1 MKSIGNDSHVKA
13 IKIKDLGV
21 AAYIVSN
28 DIRPL
33 SFERLENT
41 VYFVFPK
48 DSAERLIA
56 SYWSDNEPYIPA
68 RQLFAAQRS
77 LKDLIFSGG
86 PA

>member
-1 MKSIGNDSHVKA
+1 MKSIESKTNVKT

-28 DIRPL
+28 DTKPL
-33 SFERLENT
+33 KFERLGHT
-41 VYFVFPK
+41 VYFIFPK
-48 DSAERLIA
+48 DSAEKLIT
-56 SYWSDNEPYIPA
+56 SYWSDEQPLIPA

-86 PA
+86 YQ